1 MDSPPN
7 KAMKQQRKLNMLKR
21 LILDIAIIMD
31 FNINQN
37 FFKNMTLAKTY
48 KILKN
53 LCKKIYLKTKQVTHP
68 VNNPV
73 TLENKD

>member
-7 KAMKQQRKLNMLKR
+7 RVMKQQRKLNMLKW

-31 FNINQN
+31 FNIGQN
-37 FFKNMTLAKTY
+37 FFKNMTLSKTY
-48 KILKN
+48 KILKK
-53 LCKKIYLKTKQVTHP
+53 LCKRIYLKTKQVTHP

-73 TLENKD
+73 TMENNN

>member
-1 MDSPPN
+1 MDSPSN

-48 KILKN
+48 KILKK
-53 LCKKIYLKTKQVTHP
+53 LCKKIYLKTKQMTHS

-73 TLENKD
+73 TYENKD

>member
-48 KILKN
+48 KSLKK
-53 LCKKIYLKTKQVTHP
+53 LCKKIYLKTKQMTHP